1 MDMTTSSIARD
12 VAVIGLGQMGRG
24 IARAI
29 DRGGRLGAVWDSSG
43 DAIAAADLSPAVRIA
58 PPSQQAGIRYLIFVV
73 PGSAEIEATL
83 FGPGGVLQGSADKRI
98 IIDLTTSAPA
108 ATVALAKRAAA
119 VGCAY
124 IDCGMSGGAMAAD
137 AGRVTLMVGGAED
150 AVSACEP
157 IFDLFAGART
167 HVGPS
172 GAGHTIK
179 LIHNMIC
186 HSIFLLTTEG
196 CRTARRAGIDL
207 DKAVAVLNSGNARSF
222 ISEVRFPKH
231 ILTGTFD
238 GRSRMSNLKKDL
250 EMAATLAGD
259 LGQPAVYAP
268 LAAQVL
274 KRATNGDEPDRDFTL
289 LFEEFDDI
297 INTLKNA

>member
-1 MDMTTSSIARD
+1 MRF
-12 VAVIGLGQMGRG
+12 
-24 IARAI
+24 
-29 DRGGRLGAVWDSSG
+29 
-43 DAIAAADLSPAVRIA
+43 
-58 PPSQQAGIRYLIFVV
+58 LIFVV

-83 FGPGGVLQGSADKRI
+83 FGTDGVLRDPADRRI

-108 ATVALAKRAAA
+108 ATTALARRAAA

-124 IDCGMSGGAMAAD
+124 VDCGMSGGAMAAD
-137 AGRVTLMVGGAED
+137 AGKVTLMIGGTEE
-150 AVSACEP
+150 AVCACEP
-157 IFDLFAGART
+157 VFALFAGART

-196 CRTARRAGIDL
+196 CRTAQRAGIDL

-250 EMAATLAGD
+250 DMAATLAGE

-274 KRATNGDEPDRDFTL
+274 GEAMTGDAPDRDFTRL
-289 LFEEFDDI
+289 YEEFDDI
-297 INTLKNA
+297 ITALK